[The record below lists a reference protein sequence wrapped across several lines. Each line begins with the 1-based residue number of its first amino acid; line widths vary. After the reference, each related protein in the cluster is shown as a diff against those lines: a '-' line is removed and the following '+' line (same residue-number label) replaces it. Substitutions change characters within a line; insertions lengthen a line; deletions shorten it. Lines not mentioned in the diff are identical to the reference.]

1 MKQRYNVF
9 DTFGLR
15 ALNKCVTWVKFVLKQ
30 LSAAISLAFFAS
42 NSRLVFYRAR
52 NGSMGHGLMG
62 HFRWV
67 TLVIDQRTLTR
78 ELCR

>member
-30 LSAAISLAFFAS
+30 LSEAISLAFFLPATVIWCS
-42 NSRLVFYRAR
+42 TEHAVGRWD
-52 NGSMGHGLMG
+52 MG
-62 HFRWV
+62 
-67 TLVIDQRTLTR
+67 
-78 ELCR
+78 